1 MASAA
6 ALLVS
11 GTGTT
16 TVSSSM
22 ATVSSRASSSPR
34 ALRDR
39 YTLRPSSVLATLAK

>member
-16 TVSSSM
+16 TVSESM
-22 ATVSSRASSSPR
+22 GRVSSRASSSPKR
-34 ALRDR
+34 LRER
-39 YTLRPSSVLATLAK
+39 YTLRSSIVLATLAK